1 MGLAWFG
8 RSKISVKV
16 SGADIIVTMPGT
28 SFNVV
33 YEKTGDNQL
42 IANSFSA
49 PKAQVQARKISFPQF
64 LALAW
69 IAANE
74 KAREIGWIA

>member
-49 PKAQVQARKISFPQF
+49 PKAQVKARKISFPQF

-74 KAREIGWIA
+74 KAKEIGWIV